1 MFTKL
6 VRVGRSAE
14 LRMTAAGKP
23 VIGLA
28 CVYDIGWGDNKKG
41 QWIDVSIWGKQAEAL
56 APFLL
61 KGKQI
66 VIYAEDVELETYQ
79 KNDGTSGSKLKCRAV
94 NVELTSGGQHPTP
107 QQQRPQQPAPQQP
120 QYNKAH
126 PAPPAGYQNQTG
138 TPPPQQQGATS
149 DFNNSFDDDIPFNN
163 AQQSGQ

>member
-6 VRVGRSAE
+6 VRIGRDAE
-14 LRMTAAGKP
+14 LRVTAAGKP

-28 CVYDIGWGDNKKG
+28 CVYDIGWGENKKG

-66 VIYAEDVELETYQ
+66 VIYADDVELETYQ

-94 NVELTSGGQHPTP
+94 NIDLTSGGQQQQAAP
-107 QQQRPQQPAPQQP
+107 QQQYQQPSPATQHGSATAAAQHQQPAYGQQQP
-120 QYNKAH
+120 QQVTDS
-126 PAPPAGYQNQTG
+126 G
-138 TPPPQQQGATS
+138 
-149 DFNNSFDDDIPFNN
+149 FDGPDSIPF
-163 AQQSGQ
+163 